1 MNKRIVWS
9 NNAKELGYVS
19 RRREDQ
25 KKKRKERKS
34 RTRDRD
40 GGWGGGG
47 GDLCRY
53 HIAIKIVTSILLQIE
68 QISLLI
74 HICHSRLIF
83 YLLSGET
90 YSVSSLLRVCEHCIR
105 FLFPRC
111 CQYCV
116 FAAEESTGRRDTI
129 SLTAHKDRSI
139 QSF

>member
-1 MNKRIVWS
+1 M
-9 NNAKELGYVS
+9 S
-19 RRREDQ
+19 RRRKDQ

-40 GGWGGGG
+40 GGGGGGGEG

-53 HIAIKIVTSILLQIE
+53 HIAIKIVTSPLLEVE

-74 HICHSRLIF
+74 HICHNRLVF
-83 YLLSGET
+83 YLHSGET
-90 YSVSSLLRVCEHCIR
+90 YFVSSLLRVCEHCIC

-116 FAAEESTGRRDTI
+116 FAAEESTGRGDTI
-129 SLTAHKDRSI
+129 SLTAVKDRSI